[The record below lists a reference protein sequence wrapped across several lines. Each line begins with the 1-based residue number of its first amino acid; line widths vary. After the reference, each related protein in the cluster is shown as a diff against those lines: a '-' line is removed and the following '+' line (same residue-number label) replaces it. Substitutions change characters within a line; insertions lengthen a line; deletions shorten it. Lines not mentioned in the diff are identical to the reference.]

1 MSIIRDLT
9 VKIKK
14 EIDNNEIALIIGPRQ
29 SGKTTILRQ
38 IEDFIQEKGNAVH
51 FLNLEDYEYLSLLKK
66 TPKNLFKIFPFDL
79 KQKTY
84 VLVDEVQYLDD
95 PTNFLKY
102 FYDEYKGKI
111 KIIATGSSA
120 FYIDRRFKDSLVGRK
135 KIFRLLPLS
144 FREFLKFKNK
154 EDLAKKNFN
163 KISLSEK
170 EKVDLYYREY
180 LTYGGYPRVVLSDR
194 AQKKEVLGDLVHS
207 YIKKDIFEANIKQEE
222 VFYNLMRILASQTG
236 NLVNS
241 SELAS
246 TLKISRSTVEDY
258 LSIMERSFHIRLVSP
273 FYGNLRKEITK
284 MPKVYFLDLGLRNFL
299 LKNLDSYD
307 LREDKGQLLE
317 NALYRELLEKYDFS
331 EIKFWRTIQKHE
343 VDFVVEEET
352 AYEVKVNSEKFNKNK
367 YKKFIETYPK
377 IKFYIATINR
387 IKEKINNIP
396 IVDIRQ
402 LDKC

>member
-14 EIDNNEIALIIGPRQ
+14 EISNNEVVLIVGPRQ

-38 IEDFIQEKGNAVH
+38 IEDFILEKGDAVH

-84 VLVDEVQYLDD
+84 VLVDEVQYLND

-170 EKVDLYYREY
+170 EEVDLYYREY

-194 AQKKEVLGDLVHS
+194 AQKKEVLGDLVYS

-377 IKFYIATINR
+377 IKFYIATINK

-402 LDKC
+402 LGK

>member
-1 MSIIRDLT
+1 MSIKRDLT
-9 VKIKK
+9 VKIEK
-14 EIDNNEIALIIGPRQ
+14 EINNNEVALIVGPRQ
-29 SGKTTILRQ
+29 AGKTTILHQ
-38 IEDFIQEKGNAVH
+38 IEDFILEKGDAVH
-51 FLNLEDYEYLSLLKK
+51 FLNLEDYEHLSLLKK

-102 FYDEYKGKI
+102 LYDEYKGKI
-111 KIIATGSSA
+111 KIIATGSSS
-120 FYIDRRFKDSLVGRK
+120 FYLDRRFKDSLVGRK
-135 KIFRLLPLS
+135 KIFRLLSLS
-144 FREFLKFKNK
+144 FREFLKFKD
-154 EDLAKKNFN
+154 EGDLAKKNFN

-170 EKVDLYYREY
+170 EKIDLYYREY
-180 LTYGGYPRVVLSDR
+180 LTYGGYPRVVLSDIS
-194 AQKKEVLGDLVHS
+194 QKKEILGDLVHS

-222 VFYNLMRILASQTG
+222 VFYNLMRILASQIG

-246 TLKISRSTVEDY
+246 TLRISRSAVEDY

-273 FYGNLRKEITK
+273 FYRNLRKEITK

-299 LKNLDSYD
+299 IRDLNSYD
-307 LREDKGQLLE
+307 LRKDKGQLLE
-317 NALYRELLEKYDFS
+317 NALYKELLEKYDFS

-343 VDFVVEEET
+343 VDFVIGEEIS
-352 AYEVKVNSEKFNKNK
+352 YEVKVNSERFNRNK
-367 YKKFIETYPK
+367 YKRFIETYPE

-387 IKEKINNIP
+387 TKERINNVP
-396 IVDIRQ
+396 IVDIWQ
-402 LDKC
+402 LEK